1 MDNIICIAGPT
12 ASGKTA
18 LAVEL
23 AKEFGGEVVSC
34 DSMYVYKHMNI
45 GTAKP
50 TWEEM
55 QGIPHH
61 MIDICDP
68 TDDFSVRL
76 YTDMATAIVDD
87 ILARGKTAIVAG
99 GTGLYMDALIKGNDF
114 APVPATGHR
123 ERLEQQLEAEGL
135 HALQTQLQAI
145 DPEALERSQ
154 GNPRRIIRALEVYF
168 ETGETI
174 TAHNLRTQAI
184 PPRYRPLWLGLDFE
198 SRQELYERIDR
209 RVEIMVEQ
217 GLMEEI
223 RQLLARGIPANC
235 TAMQAIG
242 YKEFVDALNGK
253 ASVESAIAQVQ
264 QSSRRYAKR
273 QLTWFRRNPDMNWI
287 IRQPG
292 DNFDKI
298 LQEARH
304 IAAQSDK

>member
-1 MDNIICIAGPT
+1 
-12 ASGKTA
+12 
-18 LAVEL
+18 
-23 AKEFGGEVVSC
+23 
-34 DSMYVYKHMNI
+34 
-45 GTAKP
+45 
-50 TWEEM
+50 
-55 QGIPHH
+55 
-61 MIDICDP
+61 
-68 TDDFSVRL
+68 
-76 YTDMATAIVDD
+76 
-87 ILARGKTAIVAG
+87 
-99 GTGLYMDALIKGNDF
+99 
-114 APVPATGHR
+114 
-123 ERLEQQLEAEGL
+123 LEQQLEAEGL

-145 DPEALERSQ
+145 DSEALERSQ

-174 TAHNLRTQAI
+174 TAHNLRTQTI

-304 IAAQSDK
+304 IAAQFDK